1 MNVVDPNVV
10 AVAEQL
16 HERSRVGYLKY
27 HTTTTR
33 QDLPTL
39 DWLQHLQEEL
49 LDAAVYI
56 ERLKHDYNESST

>member
-1 MNVVDPNVV
+1 MTSVVDPNVL

-27 HTTTTR
+27 GTTTAR
-33 QDLPTL
+33 QDLNKL

-56 ERLKHDYNESST
+56 ERIKKELRNES